1 LNRRPQTAY
10 PSTFNPG
17 TNDAKTDPKKST
29 SLRSDRH
36 HANWV
41 IAMRRFE

>member
-1 LNRRPQTAY
+1 LNHRPQTAY
-10 PSTFNPG
+10 PSIFTPE

-41 IAMRRFE
+41 IAMPRFE